1 VSGWGVMSLPGG
13 SAGGHGASLL
23 ERATLGRSSDPKIL
37 CAVTLALVYLCG
49 AVAGALAM
57 NLGVH
62 TRFHQP
68 AFDTPAGKALYF
80 ERLQKE
86 LDLTPAQ
93 ADQMRSILNDFWDY
107 YRTVLSDS
115 KVRVEQVLNPEQRRK
130 FERILQE
137 AQQK

>member
-1 VSGWGVMSLPGG
+1 MST
-13 SAGGHGASLL
+13 SLL
-23 ERATLGRSSDPKIL
+23 DRATLGKSFDPRAL
-37 CAVTLALVYLCG
+37 YTVTLVLVFLCG

-62 TRFHQP
+62 TRLHQP

-80 ERLQKE
+80 EHLEKE
-86 LDLTPAQ
+86 LDLTPTQ
-93 ADQMRSILNDFWDY
+93 AEQMRSILNDFWDY
-107 YRTVLSDS
+107 YRTVLTDS
-115 KVRVEQVLNPEQRRK
+115 KARVEQILNEEQRRK